1 MRNYVAVELLL
12 CWLRLF
18 TPGTPSSRDKAIDL
32 VSLEME
38 TLPARAIVVCFDLG
52 VKCVVLR

>member
-18 TPGTPSSRDKAIDL
+18 TPGTPSSRDKLVDI
-32 VSLEME
+32 VSLELE
-38 TLPARAIVVCFDLG
+38 IPAARAVFVCFDLG
-52 VKCVVLR
+52 VNCVVLR